1 MKRNFCPAA
10 CNRVI
15 SRGYGRTVLLR
26 SSDVHDVS
34 RVMVVSMGA
43 TKVRKRVLPH
53 SELHAMVP

>member
-1 MKRNFCPAA
+1 MVI
-10 CNRVI
+10 NRDH
-15 SRGYGRTVLLR
+15 GRMVLLR